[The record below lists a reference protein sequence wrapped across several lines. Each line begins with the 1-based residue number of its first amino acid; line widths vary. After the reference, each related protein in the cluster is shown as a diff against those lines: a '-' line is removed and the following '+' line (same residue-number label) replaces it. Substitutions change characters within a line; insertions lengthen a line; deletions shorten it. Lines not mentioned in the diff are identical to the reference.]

1 MNLILVGGC
10 IPTPLKNMTSSIGM
24 IRNSQYFWENKTWPN
39 HQPVFNP
46 HLWKLNFQ
54 WILVCCTVPWLSKFY
69 VFFTSADP
77 SVPGTPQVPSTWPG
91 LRMVM
96 TTLTT
101 VMRIIIDED
110 DNYYSQLLFWHQ
122 YAIRVFVHNYCSWGS
137 DIVNYDH
144 YVFVNTTHIHIY
156 IYIYTHSFMLHTI
169 ILPLEK
175 LVPLEVRGFKLW
187 PHPHWPD
194 ESPDSLV
201 RRDQSTCAEY
211 HHKKTKTPSQLC
223 INNKI
228 QYDISVHA
236 HWYTHCQH
244 KMAKY
249 TCSPM

>member
-1 MNLILVGGC
+1 MPDITSFADCMEDLISASMQSCRDREVVWVSYNPNVCWWTVLVGGC

-156 IYIYTHSFMLHTI
+156 IYIHIHSCY
-169 ILPLEK
+169 ILSYYHL
-175 LVPLEVRGFKLW
+175 RSW
-187 PHPHWPD
+187 CHWKFGVLNFDPIPTD
-194 ESPDSLV
+194 L
-201 RRDQSTCAEY
+201 TN
-211 HHKKTKTPSQLC
+211 HLTP
-223 INNKI
+223 
-228 QYDISVHA
+228 
-236 HWYTHCQH
+236 
-244 KMAKY
+244 
-249 TCSPM
+249 